1 MTDIV
6 LNPVTDKCTP
16 DEFYVENEEEQK
28 LLHQRILMLGWTL
41 SDSVVLSRSLQPDII
56 IYLNVFALN
65 LFNTSVF
72 CD

>member
-41 SDSVVLSRSLQPDII
+41 SDSVVLSRS
-56 IYLNVFALN
+56 
-65 LFNTSVF
+65 
-72 CD
+72 